1 MINYTTNLTILL
13 DEVEVKSYLDNIED
27 DELEEMDS
35 TEAEDMLLDEACV
48 DTGDTFPD
56 ECKILKSNGKTEDF
70 DIWFDKYVEDRK

>member
-13 DEVEVKSYLDNIED
+13 DEDDVKSYLDDIED
-27 DELEEMDS
+27 DDLDEMNSED
-35 TEAEDMLLDEACV
+35 AEDVILDEAYV

-70 DIWFDKYVEDRK
+70 NIWFDKYVEGRK

>member
-13 DEVEVKSYLDNIED
+13 DEDDVKSYLDDIED
-27 DELEEMDS
+27 DDLDEMNSED
-35 TEAEDMLLDEACV
+35 AEDVILDEACV

-70 DIWFDKYVEDRK
+70 GIWFDKYVEGRK